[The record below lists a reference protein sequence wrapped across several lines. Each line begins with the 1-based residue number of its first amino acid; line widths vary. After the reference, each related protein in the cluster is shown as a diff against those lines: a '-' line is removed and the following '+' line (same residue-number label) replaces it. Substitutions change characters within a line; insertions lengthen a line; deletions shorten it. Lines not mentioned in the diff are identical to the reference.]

1 MSEQLNATD
10 RKATVSESAG
20 WIITGGLVVD
30 RTGERVA
37 DVAVRPDGTI
47 AAVGTAL
54 DLKTLGLADAPVI
67 DAAGCVVAPGFVDIH
82 THLRE
87 PGREEAETIETG
99 SRAAALGGYTAIVA
113 MPNTEPTIDSVA
125 VVRQVLDAGIAAGL
139 CDVRSSGSITIGREG
154 DALSPMAELA
164 AAGVRIFTDDGCGV
178 QDDRLMRRALE
189 YASGLPES
197 VVLAQH
203 CEVEALSQGGHM
215 HEGEWSSRLGIPGI
229 PAEAEEL
236 MVFRDIALSRLTGMA
251 VHFQHLS
258 TAGAVAL
265 VRDAKARGL
274 NVTAEATP
282 HHFTLTHAEVASYD
296 PVFKV
301 NPPLRSAED
310 VAAVKA
316 GLADGTID
324 AIATDHAPHTSDVKE
339 APFDHAP
346 CGMLGLETALALGIT
361 ELVEP
366 GILTMTEFMSKMSWN
381 PAAIARIDDIHGR
394 TIEAEAPA
402 HLVIFDP
409 ALEWTVDPAALAS
422 KSDNTPYA
430 GRVVRGKVRYT
441 LLCGV
446 PTVFDGEAQR

>member
-1 MSEQLNATD
+1 MSDATTNE
-10 RKATVSESAG
+10 RKADVSESAG
-20 WIITGGLVVD
+20 WILTGGRVID
-30 RTGERVA
+30 RTGERLT
-37 DVAVRPDGTI
+37 DVAISPDGTI
-47 AAVGTAL
+47 AAVGNEL
-54 DLKTLGLADAPVI
+54 DLDALGLADAPTLDVS
-67 DAAGCVVAPGFVDIH
+67 GCVISPGFVDIH

-87 PGREEAETIETG
+87 PGREEAETIQTG
-99 SRAAALGGYTAIVA
+99 SRAAALGGYTAVVA
-113 MPNTEPTIDSVA
+113 MPNTEPTIDSAA
-125 VVRQVLDAGIAAGL
+125 VVRQVLDAGVAAGL
-139 CDVRSSGSITIGREG
+139 CDVRSSGAITVGREG
-154 DALSPMAELA
+154 HALSPMGEMADL
-164 AAGVRIFTDDGCGV
+164 GVRIFTDDGCGV

-189 YASGLPES
+189 YASGLEQP

-203 CEVEALSQGGHM
+203 CEVEALSEGGHM

-236 MVFRDIALSRLTGMA
+236 MVFRDIALSRLTGA
-251 VHFQHLS
+251 RVHFQHLS

-265 VRDAKARGL
+265 VREAKAKGL
-274 NVTAEATP
+274 PVTSEATP

-301 NPPLRSAED
+301 NPPLRTADD

-324 AIATDHAPHTSDVKE
+324 AIATDHAPHTAEVKE

-366 GILTMTEFMSKMSWN
+366 GVLTMQQFCAVMSWN
-381 PAAIARIDDIHGR
+381 PAAIAGIDDIHGR
-394 TIEAEAPA
+394 DIEPGAPA

-409 ALEWTVDPAALAS
+409 ALEWTVDPDQLAS
-422 KSDNTPYA
+422 RSNNTPYA
-430 GRVVRGKVRYT
+430 GRVVRGKVRHT

-446 PTVFDGEAQR
+446 PTVLDGKAQR